1 MDSRFKRSFLMLFI
15 MAILALLVDHYH
27 GRWFRVD
34 FPQAFAELVQP
45 LQQFCIKQN
54 WEWCSASSMPLMT
67 RVDELPNINQQVDEH
82 HGEGQYL
89 GCDLL
94 TVHEGRIAQ
103 QKEGG
108 VYTWVD
114 DYGITHFSDGNHA
127 PAESKLTQYTEPKYN
142 FELHIDSLV
151 SNPPPFFRD
160 RLTSTINQID
170 QIYRQY
176 LPKRTLQP
184 IKVNLMLAGNLTTYN
199 KLKRQYASTVGASQG
214 FYSSQHN
221 LAAVWHRE
229 DAQAFRTAI
238 HETVHVINAG
248 QFGHTPR
255 WFNEGMAEYFESPAF
270 LETIDTNNRYDAIIQ
285 NNASRSRAYRVVDE
299 SIPLS
304 MGLSELLTASDHDWQ
319 GQKQTALYQHAHSF
333 MAFLFSTR
341 QGRVTLKQ
349 LLLQLSEQR
358 CQVKAIDELFTRYP
372 GGINQLNH
380 DWKMWR

>member
-1 MDSRFKRSFLMLFI
+1 M
-15 MAILALLVDHYH
+15 
-27 GRWFRVD
+27 
-34 FPQAFAELVQP
+34 
-45 LQQFCIKQN
+45 N
-54 WEWCSASSMPLMT
+54 
-67 RVDELPNINQQVDEH
+67 
-82 HGEGQYL
+82 
-89 GCDLL
+89 
-94 TVHEGRIAQ
+94 
-103 QKEGG
+103 
-108 VYTWVD
+108 
-114 DYGITHFSDGNHA
+114 
-127 PAESKLTQYTEPKYN
+127 
-142 FELHIDSLV
+142 IDSLV
-151 SNPPPFFRD
+151 STPPPFFRD

-184 IKVNLMLAGNLTTYN
+184 IKVNLMLAGNLTAYN

-238 HETVHVINAG
+238 HESVHVINAG

-285 NNASRSRAYRVVDE
+285 NNSSRGHAYRVVDE
-299 SIPLS
+299 SISLS

-319 GQKQTALYQHAHSF
+319 GQKQAALYQHAHSF

-358 CQVKAIDELFTRYP
+358 CQAKVIDELFTRYP
-372 GGINQLNH
+372 DGIKQLDH
-380 DWKMWR
+380 DWKTWR

>member
-15 MAILALLVDHYH
+15 MAILALLIDHYH
-27 GRWFRVD
+27 GRWFRVE
-34 FPQAFAELVQP
+34 FSQVFAELAQP
-45 LQQFCIKQN
+45 LQQVCIKQN
-54 WEWCSASSMPLMT
+54 WQWCSASSMPLMT
-67 RVDELPNINQQVDEH
+67 RVNDLPNTNQQVDEY
-82 HGEGQYL
+82 HGEDQYL

-94 TVHEGRIAQ
+94 TVQEGRIAQ
-103 QKEGG
+103 QKVGG

-114 DYGITHFSDGNHA
+114 ENGITHFSDINNA
-127 PAESKLTQYTEPKYN
+127 SAESKLTQYTEPKYN

-151 SNPPPFFRD
+151 STPPPFFRD

-176 LPKRTLQP
+176 LPKRPLLP
-184 IKVNLMLAGNLTTYN
+184 MKVNLMLAGNLTAYN

-238 HETVHVINAG
+238 HESVHVINAG

-285 NNASRSRAYRVVDE
+285 NNSSRGHAYRVVDE
-299 SIPLS
+299 SISLS
-304 MGLSELLTASDHDWQ
+304 MGFSELLTASDHDWQ
-319 GQKQTALYQHAHSF
+319 GQKQAALYQHAHSF

-358 CQVKAIDELFTRYP
+358 CQAKVIDELFTRYP
-372 GGINQLNH
+372 GGIKQLDH
-380 DWKMWR
+380 DWKTWR